1 MSTMMFSANERP
13 AVPET
18 IGIAATAVPVAPV
31 PPETSCGEVYDRL
44 RAEPDTFAI
53 PVVRDGKPIGLV
65 NRFDLTMSLAHD
77 YGRALYAKKSIT
89 VRMDA
94 NPLIVDSDTA
104 IDELEW
110 MIAANRPAA
119 LTRGYIVVRQELY
132 LGVGTALTLLQ
143 LSMQRSEQRN
153 RQIED
158 ARSAAEAANR
168 AKSRFLAVMSHELRT
183 PLNAVI
189 GFSDL
194 MRNGIFG
201 PLGDARYSE
210 YLNDIHTSAQ
220 SLLALINDILDTA
233 KIDSGKMELFEEPID
248 LEEQVNSALRII
260 APRAV
265 AASVQLETQ
274 LSPNLPILHADR
286 RAIRQILLNLLSN
299 AVKFS
304 PNGKVTVTVCEEAN
318 GGVSLNVADTGI
330 GMSTDEIDVA
340 LSPFGQIANVH
351 TRVHDGTGLGL
362 PLVKSLALLHGASFS
377 IKSQPGAGT
386 AVTIVFPAT
395 RVTRETKPALARIL
409 PLPELLAAD

>member
-1 MSTMMFSANERP
+1 MPTMMFP
-13 AVPET
+13 ASDRAEVLET
-18 IGIAATAVPVAPV
+18 IRIAAAAVPVTPAAPN
-31 PPETSCGEVYDRL
+31 TSCGEVYDRL
-44 RAEPDTFAI
+44 RAEPDTIAI

-77 YGRALYAKKSIT
+77 YGRALYAKKPIT

-94 NPLIVDSDTA
+94 NPLIVDGDTA

-119 LTRGYIVVRQELY
+119 LTRGYIVVRQGLY
-132 LGVGTALTLLQ
+132 IGVGTALTLLQ
-143 LSMQRSEQRN
+143 LSMERSEQRN

-158 ARSAAEAANR
+158 ARSAAETANR

-201 PLGDARYSE
+201 PLGDARYVE

-233 KIDSGKMELFEEPID
+233 KIDSGKMALFEEPID
-248 LEEQVNSALRII
+248 LEEQVNSALRIMT
-260 APRAV
+260 PRAV
-265 AASVQLETQ
+265 AAGAKLETR
-274 LSPNLPILHADR
+274 LSPGLPILHADH

-304 PNGKVTVTVCEEAN
+304 PNGMITVTVHEEA
-318 GGVSLNVADTGI
+318 GGGIAIGVADTGI
-330 GMSTDEIDVA
+330 GMSAAEIEVA

-351 TRVHDGTGLGL
+351 TRAHDGTGLGL
-362 PLVKSLALLHGASFS
+362 PLVKSLALLHGARFA
-377 IKSQPGAGT
+377 IDSQPGAGT
-386 AVTIVFPAT
+386 TVRIVFPAE
-395 RVTRETKPALARIL
+395 RVMRETAPPAARIL
-409 PLPELLAAD
+409 PPPELLAAG